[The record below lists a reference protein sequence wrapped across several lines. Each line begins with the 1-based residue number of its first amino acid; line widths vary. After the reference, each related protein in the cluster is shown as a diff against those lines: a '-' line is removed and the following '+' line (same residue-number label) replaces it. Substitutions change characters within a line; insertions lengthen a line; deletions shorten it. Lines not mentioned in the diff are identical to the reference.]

1 MPKRA
6 NERKRLERLQYRL
19 SVAGNGLFLAGS
31 VLYLSES
38 VALLGTL
45 AFVAG
50 SASALLAGLLPQLM
64 RLWICP
70 RESDG
75 DDVPALGRA
84 TGRATRRASRALRPW
99 FRWARRGR
107 PPRARSAA
115 LSHR

>member
-1 MPKRA
+1 MPTHA
-6 NERKRLERLQYRL
+6 NQRKRLERLQYRL

-50 SASALLAGLLPQLM
+50 SASALLAGLLPQLI

-70 RESDG
+70 RESEENDT
-75 DDVPALGRA
+75 PATPAPTAAPPSA
-84 TGRATRRASRALRPW
+84 TLPVL
-99 FRWARRGR
+99 
-107 PPRARSAA
+107 P
-115 LSHR
+115 

>member
-1 MPKRA
+1 MPTHA
-6 NERKRLERLQYRL
+6 NQRKRLERLQYRL

-50 SASALLAGLLPQLM
+50 SASALVAGLLPQLM

-70 RESDG
+70 REG
-75 DDVPALGRA
+75 EEDVPATVAPTAAA
-84 TGRATRRASRALRPW
+84 TSSATLPVL
-99 FRWARRGR
+99 
-107 PPRARSAA
+107 P
-115 LSHR
+115 